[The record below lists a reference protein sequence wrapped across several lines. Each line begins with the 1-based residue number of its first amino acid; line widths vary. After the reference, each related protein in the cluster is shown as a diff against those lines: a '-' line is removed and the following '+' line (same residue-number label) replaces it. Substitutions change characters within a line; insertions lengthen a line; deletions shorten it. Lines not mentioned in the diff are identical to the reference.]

1 MDTEAPKKCHP
12 CKKSRTGTQEK
23 FARKFPYRFS
33 WLAEPKLEP
42 LQAWAVAKMNSSL
55 REQLPLQKM
64 LVPTRSI
71 PTHTCP
77 KLGCHS
83 PGTQQLSDIE
93 GPPGLAGLE
102 LPPTSQ
108 GPQPHKQ
115 GCTGMPGLRA
125 TSFLPGVPLV
135 PYSVH
140 YPGRSQGCTRSP
152 EHHLKS

>member
-64 LVPTRSI
+64 LVPTS
-71 PTHTCP
+71 
-77 KLGCHS
+77 LLS
-83 PGTQQLSDIE
+83 PPGNH